1 MKEKV
6 DCVVVC
12 YSVCTFINSFEMLT
26 SFLSQL
32 KKFVKEDGFMII
44 SDFSYSNMP
53 CDNFSIGWYNDTYD
67 EFKPPKAFD
76 PFKFFIDTEPDH
88 VYQIF
93 NITAESMF
101 KAILHV
107 GYSQIEYIRQYP
119 DPSKIDDPAIKKY
132 WKDTP
137 SPDYIFKVKK
147 I

>member
-32 KKFVKEDGFMII
+32 KKFVKEEGFMII

-93 NITAESMF
+93 NITSESMF
-101 KAILHV
+101 KAILKV

-119 DPSKIDDPAIKKY
+119 DPSK
-132 WKDTP
+132 
-137 SPDYIFKVKK
+137 
-147 I
+147 